1 MENKANPHTIKKFEI
16 IATYVKSWIEKLMN
30 YQRGGIS
37 QCNEIC
43 FIDCMCNNGRYIDDS
58 GTIIDGTPIRVARI
72 ISDAMKKY
80 PDKKAILYFNDSDS
94 TKINELKKYLPKDTR
109 NYQICLSHKNG
120 NDLLKDLR
128 SRLLQKPNVHYLLF
142 YDPYDA
148 SIDWTALAPYF
159 FGWGE
164 VILNHVVSDTV
175 RAITSVKR
183 LETKNKYQQTYL
195 TAIEELINLH
205 EDKNAYD
212 KLIENII
219 KKLGSISNREY
230 YLASF
235 PFFIRT
241 NARIYNIIFFTKSQ
255 EGFKLFKTT
264 AWKTFGDKSSNQ
276 NTHGKERQIPLLDIE
291 DSRQCYYVSDIVNY
305 IINHFKGQ
313 KAVPLEKIWALV
325 DEHPIF
331 PTKDYKNSIKEQ
343 LKFTGLCKVHRNNI
357 DFV

>member
-94 TKINELKKYLPKDTR
+94 TKINELKEYLPENTR

-120 NDLLKDLR
+120 NDLLKNLR

-142 YDPYDA
+142 YDHYDA

-219 KKLGSISNREY
+219 KKLGNISNREY

-343 LKFTGLCKVHRNNI
+343 LKSTGLCKVHKNNI